1 MNTPSLISKAKARA
15 EQALDPRSNSAR
27 RELHELRVVQSGTA
41 ATVEFTLSPG
51 LAPAAVWALHREAG
65 WIRLA
70 DTARAAKASGHPA
83 ATEGVTYQAELDLAR
98 FAQELPSGF
107 GIDEAES
114 AAGAAGSGIAA
125 DAEGTTETSA
135 DADGEGAG
143 QAGAGADTPVTAD
156 TAAAADSQGAAVALY
171 LEVAAAA
178 ADIPRYARDIRSD
191 EAGQPLKFAEFR
203 QLRDADGP
211 EFPDEWRAMIGLG
224 RFMSTNAGRFEA
236 VESGAN
242 RAQLYINRNGYLAL
256 ALNRTLKPYNAVYVR
271 KLSVDGGIVSFTG
284 RLVTRHGT
292 AYRAEL
298 VLLGRDTGTRY
309 STAATLQLDER
320 TVVARFG
327 LREYGFEAK
336 LDFAPYPDEQ
346 LAGETILDAWLEVQ
360 EEPGAEPVR
369 TRVGKTKYLTRK
381 LSHAGWQRRGTKTLL
396 LTPYYTFKAKK
407 TSFHV
412 ELLDAG
418 AFEHLRRRTRIPLQ
432 PQRRPGSKPVWL
444 IGERPY
450 KAQDT
455 GLHFFRYMRTEHPE
469 IDAYY
474 VIDPESPE
482 RRNLDG
488 LGNVVAFRSKQHFDL
503 ALRAERFIGSHHPD
517 FLYPTRMPQFRR
529 TVGGVKVFLQHG
541 VMGTKWM
548 VPNYGKKSA
557 GFDTDLFIVS
567 SDREKEYIVDDFEYP
582 AKDVVVAGLSRFDAL
597 FAGDVAVKKNQI
609 LIIPTW
615 RDWLTRPELFTESEY
630 FQQWNELLHDE
641 RLRRMAVEH
650 DAEIVFCLHPNMQ
663 QYRNYFADAPARVI
677 SQGEVDVQHLL
688 KESAVM
694 VTDYSSVGFDFSFLE
709 KPVHYFQFDRER
721 FLGRKGSHLDLDAEL
736 PGKIAFD
743 ADTLLGDL
751 EQSLQSGCVMTEEY
765 VRRSRR
771 FLTFK
776 DRDNSARIFEAV
788 LHAKPAE
795 SRIRKLVDP
804 ELGERVFGRFRRSRF
819 YFPSMRRFYSAA
831 LRLPMDEELIV
842 FESGI
847 GKQYADSPRYI
858 YEELVRRNDPRTKV
872 WVYRGKLPV
881 KDDRTKV
888 VKRLSP
894 QYYWY
899 LARAKYWVNN
909 QNFPFYIRRRKNGVM
924 VQTWHGT
931 PLKRMLHDLDE
942 VHGRDEGYL
951 DRVSQAVRQWSV
963 LLSPSPYAT
972 SAFRSA
978 FEFSGRVLET
988 GYPRNDI
995 LADESAEER
1004 GAEIKRK
1011 LGIPEGKRVVLYAP
1025 TFRDSQSNGKGRFHF
1040 EMPFDVEAFHERFG
1054 SDAVLLLRMHV
1065 LVSGNIVIPDSARES
1080 VQDVSG
1086 YPEIQE
1092 LYLASD
1098 VLITDYSSV
1107 FFDFAILRRPVVF
1120 YAYDLELYRDT
1131 LRGFYLDYSAE
1142 LPGPVVDS
1150 EAGLYAELEK
1160 AFQPDAD
1167 RDRRL
1172 EAFVAKFAP
1181 HDDGHATER
1190 VVDELFGRIE
1200 PRR

>member
-1 MNTPSLISKAKARA
+1 MNTPSLISKVKARA

-41 ATVEFTLSPG
+41 ATVVFTLAPG
-51 LAPAAVWALHREAG
+51 VAPLAIWALHRDAG
-65 WIRLA
+65 WVRLA
-70 DTARAAKASGHPA
+70 DVARVAQAPGSPAS
-83 ATEGVTYQAELDLAR
+83 TDGVTYQAELDLER
-98 FAQELPSGF
+98 LAQELPDKLGA
-107 GIDEAES
+107 DWADAPAPAES
-114 AAGAAGSGIAA
+114 GTAAEP
-125 DAEGTTETSA
+125 EGT
-135 DADGEGAG
+135 
-143 QAGAGADTPVTAD
+143 
-156 TAAAADSQGAAVALY
+156 AVALY
-171 LEVAAAA
+171 IEVAAAA
-178 ADIPRYARDIRSD
+178 ADIPRYGRDIRSD
-191 EAGQPLKFAEFR
+191 EAGEPLKFAEFR
-203 QLRDADGP
+203 QLRDEDGP
-211 EFPDEWRAMIGLG
+211 EFPAEWHAMIGLG
-224 RFMSTNAGRFEA
+224 RFMATHAGRLEA
-236 VESGAN
+236 VDTGTN

-256 ALNRTLKPYNAVYVR
+256 ALNRVLKPYNAVYVH
-271 KLSVDGGIVSFTG
+271 KLSVDGGVVSFTG

-292 AYRAEL
+292 ASGADL
-298 VLLGRDTGTRY
+298 VLVGRDSGSRY
-309 STAATLQLDER
+309 STAATLRLDEKATAR
-320 TVVARFG
+320 RFG

-336 LDFAPYPDEQ
+336 LDLGPYQDEQ

-360 EEPGAEPVR
+360 EDPGTEPVR
-369 TRVGKTKYLTRK
+369 TRIGKTKYLTRK
-381 LSHAGWQRRGTKTLL
+381 MSRAGWQRRGQKTLL

-412 ELLDAG
+412 ELLDSG

-455 GLHFFRYMRTEHPE
+455 GLHFFRYMRAEHPE

-488 LGNVVAFRSKQHFDL
+488 LGNVVPFRSKQHFDL

-582 AKDVVVAGLSRFDAL
+582 AKDVVVTGLSRFDAL
-597 FAGDVAVKKNQI
+597 FAHDVVVKKNQV

-641 RLRRMAVEH
+641 RLRSMAAKH
-650 DAEIVFCLHPNMQ
+650 DAEIIFCLHPNMQ
-663 QYRNYFADAPARVI
+663 QYRGYFADAPARVI

-751 EQSLQSGCVMTEEY
+751 ERSLASGCVMTEEY

-771 FLTFK
+771 FLKFK

-804 ELGERVFGRFRRSRF
+804 EFGERAFGRFRRSRF
-819 YFPSMRRFYSAA
+819 YFPTMRRFYAAA
-831 LRLPMDEELIV
+831 LRLPMDEDLIV

-881 KDDRTKV
+881 KDEHTKV
-888 VKRLSP
+888 IKRLSP

-909 QNFPFYIRRRKNGVM
+909 QNFPYYIRRRKDGVM
-924 VQTWHGT
+924 IQTWHGT

-978 FEFSGRVLET
+978 FKFGGRVLET

-995 LADESAEER
+995 LAGESAKEQ

-1040 EMPFDVEAFHERFG
+1040 EMPFDVETFHKRFG

-1065 LVSGNIVIPDSARES
+1065 LVSGNIEIPDSARES

-1131 LRGFYLDYSAE
+1131 LRGFYLDYSTE

-1167 RDRRL
+1167 RDQQL
-1172 EAFVAKFAP
+1172 AAFVAKFAP

-1190 VVDELFGRIE
+1190 VVDELF
-1200 PRR
+1200 